1 MQVQK
6 IQNNNYN
13 PHFQAKLKLSGF
25 TDDIPYH
32 RIQQLKQK
40 ALSVG
45 TKKDSINLLLSEPK
59 VYDGEIFATPFA
71 KRNIEATTI
80 INNEL
85 VHDKEPIGYFIK
97 GRTDN
102 LVLTINT
109 IRDYFDFL
117 ITELAK

>member
-1 MQVQK
+1 MKVQR

-13 PHFQAKLKLSGF
+13 PNFQAKLNLLGF

-45 TKKDSINLLLSEPK
+45 TMKDSINLLLSEPK
-59 VYDGEIFATPFA
+59 VYGESFATPFA
-71 KRNIEATTI
+71 RRNIEATTI

-102 LVLTINT
+102 LSLTINT
-109 IRDYFDFL
+109 IRDYLDFL